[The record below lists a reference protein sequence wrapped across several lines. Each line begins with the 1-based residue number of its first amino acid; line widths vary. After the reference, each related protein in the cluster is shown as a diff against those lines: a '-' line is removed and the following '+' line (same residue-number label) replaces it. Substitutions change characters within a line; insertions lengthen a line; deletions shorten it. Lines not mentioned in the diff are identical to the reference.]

1 MLTKKEA
8 IAFIGDCID
17 RKLVLAILSF
27 DVPRLI
33 VLVKGS
39 VFKACWLASLLQL
52 G

>member
-1 MLTKKEA
+1 MLATEKTEKEKEA

-33 VLVKGS
+33 VLVKLR
-39 VFKACWLASLLQL
+39 KILQSLE
-52 G
+52 